1 MQKPSKEQLKYMKII
16 EKEENRKTNSILKLL
31 KVNLVKKTYKE
42 KDIIQK
48 LKSKDFPLE
57 RIKIKIYEL
66 KKYGEIYETNNG
78 YLIPL
83 LNTPL
88 QVRKALS
95 ENTNYYDPKLKE
107 HILRLIKKRKEPI
120 TEKEVLILSE
130 MEGFREDEIKIV
142 LYELFRDGDIYK
154 PRKGYLKATDS
165 APFR

>member
-83 LNTPL
+83 LDTPL
-88 QVRKALS
+88 KVRKALS
-95 ENTNYYDPKLKE
+95 ENIYFYDSKLKE
-107 HILRLIKKRKEPI
+107 HILRLIKKRKESI
-120 TEKEVLILSE
+120 AEKEVLILSE

-165 APFR
+165 ARFR

>member
-1 MQKPSKEQLKYMKII
+1 MQKPSKEQLKDMKRI
-16 EKEENRKTNSILKLL
+16 EKEEDRKTNSIIKLL

-42 KDIIQK
+42 KDIIHK

-57 RIKIKIYEL
+57 KIKIKIYEL

-107 HILRLIKKRKEPI
+107 HILRLIKK
-120 TEKEVLILSE
+120 EKSQ
-130 MEGFREDEIKIV
+130 
-142 LYELFRDGDIYK
+142 
-154 PRKGYLKATDS
+154 
-165 APFR
+165 